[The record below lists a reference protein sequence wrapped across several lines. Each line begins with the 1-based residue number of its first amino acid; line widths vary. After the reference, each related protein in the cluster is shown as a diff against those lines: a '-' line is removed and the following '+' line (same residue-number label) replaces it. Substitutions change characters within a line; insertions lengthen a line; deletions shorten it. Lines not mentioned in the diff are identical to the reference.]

1 MTAGLRFSKAGRRFG
16 DHVAL
21 DDLELDCP
29 AGALTCI
36 VGPNGAGK
44 STALA
49 LAAGLLTPTAGAVHF
64 EGSLVRPELPP
75 ETTGYLPQRSAFHPS
90 FTVAEVVDFTVA
102 ARAAAGNER
111 RLALEATG
119 LAEVLSR
126 FVGELSGGWVRRL
139 GLLSALLGSP
149 ALLLLD
155 EPFVGL
161 DPETHDRLLSHLQ
174 ERLESGATIVMASH
188 DFEVLDPFEPRV
200 AVLEEGRLCLTA
212 TVSPDNALDSAPD
225 GVPDEGRSFA
235 SSRLVYRHALG
246 AEPATARGG
255 SE

>member
-1 MTAGLRFSKAGRRFG
+1 MTAGLHFLKVGRRFG

-21 DDLELDCP
+21 QDLELHCLP
-29 AGALTCI
+29 GALSCL

-49 LAAGLLTPTAGAVHF
+49 LAAGLLRPTAGAVLF
-64 EGSLVRPELPP
+64 GESPVRPEVAP

-90 FTVAEVVDFTVA
+90 FTVGEVLDFTVA
-102 ARAAAGNER
+102 ARDATDDER
-111 RLALEATG
+111 RRAVEVTG
-119 LAEVLSR
+119 LSEVLGR

-161 DPETHDRLLSHLQ
+161 DPETHDRLQSHLR
-174 ERLESGATIVMASH
+174 ERLESGATIVTASH
-188 DFEVLDPFEPRV
+188 DFEVLDPFGPRV
-200 AVLEEGRLCLTA
+200 AVLDEGRLRLTA
-212 TVSPDNALDSAPD
+212 TVSTESGDAEGDSPT
-225 GVPDEGRSFA
+225 
-235 SSRLVYRHALG
+235 SSRVVYRGALG
-246 AEPATARGG
+246 AEPTGAQEE
-255 SE
+255 SD

>member
-1 MTAGLRFSKAGRRFG
+1 MTAGLRFQKVGRRFG

-21 DDLELDCP
+21 QDLELDCQ
-29 AGALTCI
+29 AGVLTCL

-49 LAAGLLTPTAGAVHF
+49 LGAGLLAPTAGAVLID
-64 EGSLVRPELPP
+64 GIPVRPEVPP

-90 FTVAEVVDFTVA
+90 FTVGEVLRFTLA
-102 ARAAAGNER
+102 ARGATDDDR
-111 RLALEATG
+111 HRALEVTG
-119 LAEVLSR
+119 LGEVLGR

-161 DPETHDRLLSHLQ
+161 DPETHDRLLGHIR
-174 ERLESGATIVMASH
+174 ERLESGATIVTASH
-188 DFEVLDPFEPRV
+188 DFEVLDPFGPSV
-200 AVLEEGRLCLTA
+200 AVLEEGRLRLTA
-212 TVSPDNALDSAPD
+212 TVSLENTDT
-225 GVPDEGRSFA
+225 EGGPFS
-235 SSRLVYRHALG
+235 SSRVVYRRALG
-246 AEPATARGG
+246 AGPTAARGQ
-255 SE
+255 SD